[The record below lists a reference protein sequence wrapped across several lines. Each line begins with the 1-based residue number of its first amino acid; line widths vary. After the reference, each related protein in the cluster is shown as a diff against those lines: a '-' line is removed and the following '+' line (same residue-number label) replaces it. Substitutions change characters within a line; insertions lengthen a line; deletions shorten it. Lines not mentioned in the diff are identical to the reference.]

1 MKFKVLF
8 IFTFWVF
15 VSCSMLDPNYE
26 PDNSYGKRM
35 GCIAVLVSY
44 NACTGGSTDPDRQNS
59 CLTESIVAGGSC
71 FVN

>member
-1 MKFKVLF
+1 
-8 IFTFWVF
+8 
-15 VSCSMLDPNYE
+15 MLDPNYE